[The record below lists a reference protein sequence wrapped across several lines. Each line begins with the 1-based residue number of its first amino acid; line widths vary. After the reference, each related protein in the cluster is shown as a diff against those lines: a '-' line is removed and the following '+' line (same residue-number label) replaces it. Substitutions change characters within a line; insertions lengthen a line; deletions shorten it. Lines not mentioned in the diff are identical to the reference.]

1 MSGGTFAIVLV
12 CSAALLALWINAR
25 KPDLAPEGMKGLL
38 VHGAIALALT
48 QLIPSSG
55 SSVVFAYV
63 VIFAAA
69 LPVLVY
75 SFLVAIWVIRFAQ
88 AATAAFR

>member
-1 MSGGTFAIVLV
+1 MSGGMFGIVLV
-12 CSAALLALWINAR
+12 CSAALLALWVNAR
-25 KPDLAPEGMKGLL
+25 KPDVAPDGMKGLL
-38 VHGAIALALT
+38 VHAAIGLALT

-55 SSVVFAYV
+55 SSAVFAYV

-75 SFLVAIWVIRFAQ
+75 VFLVAIWVIRFAQ
-88 AATAAFR
+88 AASAAYR